1 MISLLPGSC
10 SRQPGLPLRAKLLPA
25 ILGLLSPLSGAGSGS
40 GPHGAQRLRPGRV
53 PGQLFHAFL
62 PDPAATPLAA
72 EAPRD
77 PRSAA
82 RRSIHSAGTQRP
94 GPRRGRV
101 LQAPEDQCLGKRP
114 ALFHPVPLTPPP
126 RACSPEAVERHQA
139 APPHTPNMW
148 PEPGPAPHS
157 LAQAGVLITRGLQR
171 EETERLL
178 CPWGCSRQEYCN
190 GLPCPPSSRGSSL
203 PRDQTQV
210 SHIGSGFFTI

>member
-25 ILGLLSPLSGAGSGS
+25 IPAAEFGLLSPLSGAGSGS
-40 GPHGAQRLRPGRV
+40 GPHGAQRLRPGRA

-62 PDPAATPLAA
+62 PDRAATPLAA

-126 RACSPEAVERHQA
+126 RACSPGAVERHQA
-139 APPHTPNMW
+139 APPHTHQIC
-148 PEPGPAPHS
+148 GPS
-157 LAQAGVLITRGLQR
+157 LALLPTAWHRQGCLSPEVYSGRKLRVR
-171 EETERLL
+171 EARHPAQGYAALA
-178 CPWGCSRQEYCN
+178 
-190 GLPCPPSSRGSSL
+190 
-203 PRDQTQV
+203 
-210 SHIGSGFFTI
+210 

>member
-25 ILGLLSPLSGAGSGS
+25 IPAAELGLLSPLSGAGSGS

-157 LAQAGVLITRGLQR
+157 LAQARVLITRGLQR
-171 EETERLL
+171 EETEGQR
-178 CPWGCSRQEYCN
+178 GEA
-190 GLPCPPSSRGSSL
+190 PCPGLRSPGVKELKSRL
-203 PRDQTQV
+203 
-210 SHIGSGFFTI
+210 